1 MSNPQKFIEA
11 RLKVAE
17 GIMIEIV
24 GDMAPDEDRLD
35 PVGSDLDASYFLAR
49 QFTKRPKGPLGLI
62 LGKRRLESAE
72 RILGKFVKGM
82 EEVACCGPLGSSLAT
97 DYVLACR
104 FLGK

>member
-17 GIMIEIV
+17 GIMMEIV
-24 GDMAPDEDRLD
+24 GDMAADEGKLD
-35 PVGSDLDASYFLAR
+35 PAGSDLDASYFLAR
-49 QFTKRPKGPLGLI
+49 QFTKRPKGHLGMI

-72 RILGKFVKGM
+72 RILSKFVNGM
-82 EEVACCGPLGSSLAT
+82 EEVACHGPLGSPLAA
-97 DYVLACR
+97 DYGLACR